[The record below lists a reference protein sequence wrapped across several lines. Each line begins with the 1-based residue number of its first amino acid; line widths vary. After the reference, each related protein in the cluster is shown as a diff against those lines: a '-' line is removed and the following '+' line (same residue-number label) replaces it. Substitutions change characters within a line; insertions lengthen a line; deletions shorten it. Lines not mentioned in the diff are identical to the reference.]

1 MTSANRSTAARQA
14 QIAWAVCLLV
24 IALVLAKIPYF
35 LPLLAVDA
43 EEHPVAQA
51 LFHTLGVPFAVVGAL
66 IAARRP
72 GNRIGWLLLV
82 GAVSIGSAQL
92 AWAYVL
98 SAPHHGGR
106 FIHLVGWIGNLL
118 PWPALG
124 ALILLLL
131 LFPTGQLLSRR
142 WRPVAWAAVVWCAA
156 VMVSMTL
163 YPQLIAN
170 PQLQNPIGLT
180 GRAGDLM
187 RSVQDSALLASIPV
201 ALVLLAAL
209 SLILRFRRSRG
220 AERQQLKWLAYVVGL
235 AVANVVLP
243 LYRIA
248 DWLGPVTGMLN
259 WLLLMGIA
267 GAIGLAILRYRL
279 YDIDRIISRTLVFGL
294 LTALLGLVYA
304 GLVLGLGQLF
314 GGISAQPPS
323 WAVAAATLAVAALFQ
338 PARHRIQQAVDR
350 RFNRR
355 KYNAATTIETFSAR
369 LRDQLDLDTLAGE
382 LLAVA
387 EKTMEPTTVSLWL
400 RPPDEVSKPHVL
412 RWDY

>member
-1 MTSANRSTAARQA
+1 MTSVDPSTAVRQA
-14 QIAWAVCLLV
+14 RLAWGVCLLV
-24 IALVLAKIPYF
+24 IAMVLAKIPNL

-51 LFHTLGVPFAVVGAL
+51 LFHTLGVPFAAVGAL

-82 GAVSIGSAQL
+82 GALSIASAQL

-98 SAPHHGGR
+98 SAPDHGGR

-156 VMVSMTL
+156 VMVSMAL

-187 RSVQDSALLASIPV
+187 RSVQDSALLASIPL
-201 ALVLLAAL
+201 ALVLLAAV
-209 SLILRFRRSRG
+209 SLILRFRRSHG
-220 AERQQLKWLAYVVGL
+220 AERQQLKWFAYVVGL

-248 DWLGPVTGMLN
+248 DWLGPVTGVLN
-259 WLLLMGIA
+259 WLLVMGVA

-279 YDIDRIISRTLVFGL
+279 YDIDRIISRTLVYGL

-323 WAVAAATLAVAALFQ
+323 WVVAGATLTVAALFQ
-338 PARHRIQQAVDR
+338 PARRRIQAVVDR

-355 KYNAATTIETFSAR
+355 RYDAAKTVQAFSTR
-369 LRDQLDLDTLAGE
+369 LRDEVDLDTLSAE
-382 LLAVA
+382 LLAVVDQ
-387 EKTMEPTTVSLWL
+387 TMQPTAVSLWL
-400 RPPDEVSKPHVL
+400 QPSPQTPTRREARAH
-412 RWDY
+412 